1 MLISY
6 KKVTILF
13 IVISSCIRLLL
24 ANFLEFGNDEVYYW
38 LYAKYPALSH
48 FDHPPMVGFLIQL
61 FTGNFFFENEVFIRL
76 AAIIPASL
84 SMYMIYLIGTYLKN
98 SATGFLGVILYNL
111 NFYGF
116 IISGTFILPDSPMV
130 LFWLV
135 SFFLFL
141 QSLPKNPD
149 EHKNTIKLFFAFFFL
164 GCSLYSKYQAVYLL
178 FAVFLF
184 VIFYNSKWLKSK
196 TFYFGL
202 LFPITGIFLI
212 FYWNYSNDFI
222 SFKFHNNRVSIFSL
236 NFNKDSFFREIL
248 GQIVYTNPYVFFV
261 IVIALLKIRKR
272 KFDFDSKNDAFFLL
286 ASIPLILTTIYLS
299 VFKDTLPHWSGV
311 SYLTLI
317 PLGAAHLV
325 NKENIEKKLLVFF
338 TVLSVIFIVGLLVIN
353 LGLFIPKNTSLKIE
367 EQGRKDVLMD
377 LYGWKQASK
386 KVNNIL
392 EKENLKHLPIVSK
405 GWFPT
410 SHIDYYIARPN
421 KMNVY
426 ALGDLSEI
434 HKYYWINTSR
444 FDKDFKEA
452 LYITDSR
459 NFINPKEILA
469 DFSLQ
474 KTIDTI
480 PIIRGK
486 DTVKYVFIY
495 LIKKD

>member
-6 KKVTILF
+6 KKVTIIF
-13 IVISSCIRLLL
+13 IVVSTCIRLLL

-48 FDHPPMVGFLIQL
+48 FDHPPMVGFFIQF
-61 FTGNFFFENEVFIRL
+61 FTGNLFFESEFFIRL

-84 SMYMIYLIGTYLKN
+84 SMYFMYLIGTYLKN
-98 SATGFLGVILYNL
+98 SATGFLAVILYNL

-130 LFWLV
+130 LFWLI

-149 EHKNTIKLFFAFFFL
+149 EIDNKIKLFFAFFFL
-164 GCSLYSKYQAVYLL
+164 GCAIYSKYQAVYLL
-178 FAVFLF
+178 FAVVLF
-184 VIFYNSKWLKSK
+184 VIFFNSKWLKN
-196 TFYFGL
+196 TTLYLGL
-202 LFPITGIFLI
+202 LFPITAIFLI

-236 NFNKDSFFREIL
+236 NFNKDSFFRELL
-248 GQIVYTNPYVFFV
+248 GQIVYTNPYVFFII
-261 IVIALLKIRKR
+261 IVALLKIRER
-272 KFDFDSKNDAFFLL
+272 KFEFDSKNNAFFML

-299 VFKDTLPHWSGV
+299 LSKDTLPHWSGI

-317 PLGAAHLV
+317 PIGAAHLV
-325 NKENIEKKLLVFF
+325 NKKNIEKKLLIFF
-338 TVLSVIFIVGLLVIN
+338 AALSMIFIVGLLVIN
-353 LGLFIPKNTSLKIE
+353 WGLFIPKNTSLKIE

-377 LYGWKQASK
+377 LYGWKQASE
-386 KVNNIL
+386 KVKNIL
-392 EKENLKHLPIVSK
+392 EKENLTHLPIVSK

-421 KMNVY
+421 KMSIF
-426 ALGDLSEI
+426 ALGDLQEI
-434 HKYYWINTSR
+434 HKYYWIHKSR

-459 NFINPKEILA
+459 NFMNPKEILA
-469 DFSLQ
+469 DFNIQ
-474 KTIDTI
+474 KPVYNI
-480 PIIRGK
+480 PIIREK